1 MRKINAFLSRM
12 PKDLVEFQ
20 ADIVS
25 NYDGRH
31 YTGDTLT
38 ACRFGYCLNW
48 CDGSG
53 SVTNLEEATPLN
65 EVIEMAKKYLDT
77 KGWKL
82 ANEVYTGADITDE
95 IIEKCTTEVSSR
107 GDFHANLIR
116 YAELLGA
123 CYKSEWYD
131 PVFIKERPHC
141 IHVANIKALS
151 DEMRKYGDDPLFG
164 ISKDRDIVIYTG
176 YEAPYGYISQVSD
189 SYMSLDAAKE
199 KFGLAGHP
207 DIDVVNYVVAHIMDV
222 ASKYESEKRERIE
235 REKANDIAA
244 ETLADSVMALLCRE
258 DALSNRD
265 TFDDIVAGMIR
276 LNGIYGRISDEG
288 ILLFMGCT
296 RYLGDEVSEP
306 TIDFDNASGKPVMV
320 RYGLNA
326 MQSKV
331 DYMLKYGEEPPI
343 STGTLAVTRTPGGR
357 YLIDVDVER
366 PKPATN
372 ATAVTGDSYEECPDV
387 EAP

>member
-12 PKDLVEFQ
+12 PEDLVEFR

-31 YTGDTLT
+31 DTGDTLT

-65 EVIEMAKKYLDT
+65 EVIEMVKKYLAE

-82 ANEVYTGADITDE
+82 ANEVYTGAEITDA
-95 IIEKCTTEVSSR
+95 IIENCTTEVPSC

-141 IHVANIKALS
+141 IHVANIKGLS

-176 YEAPYGYISQVSD
+176 YEAPRGYINQVLD

-199 KFGLAGHP
+199 KFGLVGHP
-207 DIDVVNYVVAHIMDV
+207 DIDVVNYVVAIIMDV
-222 ASKYESEKRERIE
+222 ASKYESEKRKCIE

-244 ETLADSVMALLCRE
+244 ETLADSVMARLCRE

-276 LNGIYGRISDEG
+276 LNGIYGRISDEA

-326 MQSKV
+326 TQSKV
-331 DYMLKYGEEPPI
+331 DYMLKNGKEPQI
-343 STGTLAVTRTPGGR
+343 STGTLAVTRTPGGQ

-366 PKPATN
+366 PKHTKKL
-372 ATAVTGDSYEECPDV
+372 TAVTGDSYEECPDM